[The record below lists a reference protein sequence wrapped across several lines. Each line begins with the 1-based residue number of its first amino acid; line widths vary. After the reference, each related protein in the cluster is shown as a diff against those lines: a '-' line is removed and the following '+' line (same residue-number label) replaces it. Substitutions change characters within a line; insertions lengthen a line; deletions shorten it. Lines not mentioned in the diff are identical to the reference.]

1 MIARL
6 IRWSIE
12 HRFLVLL
19 ASAFLAAW
27 GIYSVQRT
35 PIDRAAQARPWA

>member
-6 IRWSIE
+6 IRWSIA

-27 GIYSVQRT
+27 GIVALRQT
-35 PIDRAAQARPWA
+35 PVDALPS